1 MKESE
6 IIVSVI
12 VPIVIGPLFVF
23 FKSLAYA
30 AERTFDMLNKDAD
43 GNKMVYSTELAEVAV
58 GDTITW
64 MPASKGHNVEF
75 LGGPDGFELPGKSGL
90 NKEVSITFDKPGVYL
105 YVCTPHK
112 VMGMIALVVVGGD
125 VSNKDSISKV
135 KMMGRGKKKLAE
147 LLGQI

>member
-1 MKESE
+1 MKLILTS
-6 IIVSVI
+6 IFTFLFLSFGVSKE
-12 VPIVIGPLFVF
+12 IVI
-23 FKSLAYA
+23 
-30 AERTFDMLNKDAD
+30 DMLNKRDD
-43 GNKMVYSTELAEVAV
+43 GQKMVYSLDVANIDV
-58 GDTITW
+58 GDTIKWLPTN
-64 MPASKGHNVEF
+64 KGHNVEF
-75 LGGPDGFELPGKSGL
+75 LGGPEGFDLPAKSGL

-147 LLGQI
+147 LIAQL